1 MTDSGS
7 AYCQLAG
14 MSSMFVRNVPN
25 DVHVC
30 LGGGGLWVTAVRVHS
45 CTDSLSN

>member
-1 MTDSGS
+1 MTNSGS

-14 MSSMFVRNVPN
+14 MSFMVVRNAPN

-30 LGGGGLWVTAVRVHS
+30 LGGGGLWITVVWVNS